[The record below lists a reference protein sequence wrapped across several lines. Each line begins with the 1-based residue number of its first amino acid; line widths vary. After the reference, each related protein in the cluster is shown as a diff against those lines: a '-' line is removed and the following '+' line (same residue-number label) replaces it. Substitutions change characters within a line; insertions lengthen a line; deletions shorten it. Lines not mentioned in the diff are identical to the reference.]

1 MAGRAAAGC
10 GSGNADGVHTRGD
23 NDGRARRGGY
33 YRHDSREDRFM
44 LTDFYPGTTK
54 AFTVIITFNGAAPD
68 ITADSVTFFMKRSP
82 DDSDGNAAIAKA
94 ADVATSGASGTAI
107 VGLSPADTAIAPRT
121 YHYDIVWVRSTGEE
135 YVLARGVVKVLDRVS
150 DV

>member
-1 MAGRAAAGC
+1 
-10 GSGNADGVHTRGD
+10 
-23 NDGRARRGGY
+23 
-33 YRHDSREDRFM
+33 M

-94 ADVATSGASGTAI
+94 ADVATDGATGVAI
-107 VGLSPADTAIAPRT
+107 IGLTPADTAVAPRV
-121 YHYDIVWVRSTGEE
+121 YHYDIVWNLSTGAE
-135 YVLARGVVKVLDRVS
+135 YVLTRGVVQVLDRVS